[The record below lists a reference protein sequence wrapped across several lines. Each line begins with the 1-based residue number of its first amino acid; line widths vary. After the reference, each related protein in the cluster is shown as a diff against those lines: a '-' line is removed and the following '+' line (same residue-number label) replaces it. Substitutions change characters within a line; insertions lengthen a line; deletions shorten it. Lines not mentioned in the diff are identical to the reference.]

1 MIIKKHIIIIV
12 SLTFLSIGLN
22 ITSASAN
29 TIQHSATDN
38 SQITE
43 SPNGNSSTNTSYET
57 PNKNTNSKNA
67 SKRTTTNTTNKKVL
81 AKVIHK
87 STGNSFAKYQT
98 QIRMN
103 SRVNYKIYKSGG
115 YNTAPINQKAIARSI
130 KYRNHIVTVI
140 GQETTKDLKMGT
152 QTWSSIKFG
161 TKPLGWI
168 NKNAL
173 DNHQRRLIGV
183 PLIGQRPQLPTGC
196 EITAVTMM
204 LNYAGDKSTKTQLAN
219 EMPRSS
225 NPNKGFVGSPY
236 SKSGWYIYPKGLM
249 KLVKHHVGTAKN
261 LTGSGLTNLKKAINR
276 NHPVV
281 IWLAPLDGFPNH
293 ALTITGYSKKSF
305 YINDPWLKKR
315 ITMSATRMHKLW
327 SNDRYRALS
336 Y

>member
-1 MIIKKHIIIIV
+1 MLIKKKINIVV
-12 SLTFLSIGLN
+12 SLAFLSIGLN
-22 ITSASAN
+22 ISSASAN
-29 TIQHSATDN
+29 TIQHSNTDN

-43 SPNGNSSTNTSYET
+43 SPNSNSSANTSYEAT
-57 PNKNTNSKNA
+57 KNNTNSKKA
-67 SKRTTTNTTNKKVL
+67 SKRTTTNVPSKKVF
-81 AKVIHK
+81 AKTIRK
-87 STGNSFAKYQT
+87 SNGNSFVKYQT
-98 QIRMN
+98 QVRMN
-103 SRVNYKIYKSGG
+103 SGVNYKIYKTGG

-130 KYRNHIVTVI
+130 NYHNRLVTVI
-140 GQETTKDLKMGT
+140 GQETTKDLKKGT
-152 QTWSSIKFG
+152 QTWSNIKLG
-161 TKPLGWI
+161 AKPLGWI

-249 KLVKHHVGTAKN
+249 KLVKRHVGTAKN
-261 LTGSGLTNLKKAINR
+261 LTGSGLNNLKKSINR

-305 YINDPWLKKR
+305 YINDPWIKKR
-315 ITMSATRMHKLW
+315 IIMSSTRMHRLW
-327 SNDRYRALS
+327 ANDHYRALS